1 MGNYHET
8 ISQLD
13 ELKASA
19 QEIRNRRNS
28 HYRNLEQASTE
39 SAKSHYKLLLD
50 SSDLLYRMRLEQL
63 VAVQAA
69 FIVELETRLRLEV
82 K

>member
-8 ISQLD
+8 IAQLD
-13 ELKASA
+13 ELIASA
-19 QEIRNRRNS
+19 TEIRNRRTS
-28 HYRNLEQASTE
+28 HYRNLELASTE
-39 SAKSHYKLLLD
+39 SARSHYKLLLD
-50 SSDLLYRMRLEQL
+50 SSDLLYKMKLERL

-69 FIVELETRLRLEV
+69 FIDELDTRLRLEV